1 MQVGGNEWV
10 RLKITSG
17 AAGSV
22 LFLSVPPRMNEK
34 VMQNFSSYS
43 LSITIASLSI
53 Y

>member
-22 LFLSVPPRMNEK
+22 LLSVPPRMNEK